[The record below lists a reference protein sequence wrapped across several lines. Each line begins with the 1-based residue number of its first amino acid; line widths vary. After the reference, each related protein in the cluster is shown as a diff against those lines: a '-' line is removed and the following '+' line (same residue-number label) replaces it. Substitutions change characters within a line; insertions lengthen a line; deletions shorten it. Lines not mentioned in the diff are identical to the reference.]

1 MPSDHNE
8 IQNNQNDAAQDKER
22 DESGD
27 VFSSIDNTQRYFSDV
42 GSAPLLT
49 AAEEFAVANR
59 VRQGDAQARRKMIE
73 SNLRLVVKLAKRY
86 INCGLDFLDLVEE
99 GNLGLIHAVEKFDP
113 SLGFRFSTYATWWIR
128 QSIERAIVNKGRTIR
143 IPVHVNREIR
153 DMRRKARNLAKML
166 DHELKTSELQA
177 AVSKPAEEVQRLMNL
192 DKDVVSIDAPISD
205 DANAATFGDMME
217 DEVHVNPEQ
226 TLATENIITLVDNWL
241 ARLSD
246 LQREVISRRFGLRGY
261 ERTSLEELGNIMGIN
276 REKVRQIQE
285 SGLRTMRAI
294 LRDEGISKEV
304 VE

>member
-1 MPSDHNE
+1 MPFNHNE
-8 IQNNQNDAAQDKER
+8 IHNNPNDTAQDKER
-22 DESGD
+22 DESVD
-27 VFSSIDNTQRYFSDV
+27 VISSIDNTQRYFADV

-59 VRQGDAQARRKMIE
+59 VLQGDSQARRKMIE

-153 DMRRKARNLAKML
+153 DIRRTARNLAKML
-166 DHELKTSELQA
+166 DHELKPSELQA
-177 AVSKPAEEVQRLMNL
+177 AVNKPAEEVQRLMNL
-192 DKDVVSIDAPISD
+192 DRDVVSIDAPISD

-217 DEVHVNPEQ
+217 DEVHINPEA
-226 TLATENIITLVDNWL
+226 TLAAENIITLVDSWL
-241 ARLSD
+241 AKLSD

-261 ERTSLEELGNIMGIN
+261 ERTSLEDLGNIMGIN